1 MLTLKI
7 SNVFSENK
15 QLHMDTQITWTLW
28 QVPLVFILTGFHC
41 RLFFKKKK
49 HSNAKLE
56 HKLIHRIRMDFNM
69 LHNCTKFVIN
79 KITISK
85 TAFNRRIYVH
95 FRGGRVLNFGVNRA

>member
-7 SNVFSENK
+7 SNVFSKNK
-15 QLHMDTQITWTLW
+15 QLHLDTQITWTLW
-28 QVPLVFILTGFHC
+28 HVPLVFILTGLHC
-41 RLFFKKKK
+41 RLFFFFKKK

-85 TAFNRRIYVH
+85 TALTGECMCTSVGKGF
-95 FRGGRVLNFGVNRA
+95 